1 MSNYDRKFI
10 SGKYQGTR
18 LEIMPSN
25 AATALP
31 NGTPIKE
38 YNYDEAELSPAQVA
52 HRLGNIDVHEPQQ
65 FILEDNNKFYKHV
78 GPSVAQEWKILARG
92 ERPFYRFDGEVER

>member
-1 MSNYDRKFI
+1 MTNYDRKFI
-10 SGKYQGTR
+10 NGRYEGTR
-18 LEIMPSN
+18 LEIARSK

-31 NGTPIKE
+31 NGAPITE

-52 HRLGNIDVHEPQQ
+52 HRLGNINVHEPQQ
-65 FILEDNNKFYKHV
+65 FILEENGKFYQHT

-92 ERPFYRFDGEVER
+92 ERPFYRFDGEVAR